1 MASKKGIGVTIAIL
15 VGVVALSF
23 VVYLIPESVDTEM
36 KFVVSDF
43 EKYLDDVDEKTSMLS
58 SGVEESFGDLINL
71 ELSPE
76 EYFVTAG
83 ITQQQVNSLII
94 ELTLSGE
101 PQEWTVSY
109 KTYVGALKKLNE
121 QITETVVVAN
131 LMNEINSIDCD
142 EECMD
147 SMDRRLNE
155 LIPKVYELK
164 VESLD
169 LIEKSNNFRP

>member
-1 MASKKGIGVTIAIL
+1 MASKKGLGITIAIL
-15 VGVVALSF
+15 VGVVAASF
-23 VVYLIPESVDTEM
+23 SVYLIPESVDTEM

-43 EKYLDDVDEKTSMLS
+43 EKYLDDVNEKTSMLS
-58 SGVEESFGDLINL
+58 TGVEESFEDLMNH

-76 EYFVTAG
+76 EYFITAG

-101 PQEWTVSY
+101 PQEWTASY

-131 LMNEINSIDCD
+131 LMKDDNLVPID
-142 EECMD
+142 
-147 SMDRRLNE
+147 E
-155 LIPKVYELK
+155 LVSKIYELRA
-164 VESLD
+164 ESLD

>member
-1 MASKKGIGVTIAIL
+1 MASKKGLGVTIAIL
-15 VGVVALSF
+15 VGVTSASF
-23 VVYLIPESVDTEM
+23 LVYLIPENVDTEM
-36 KFVVSDF
+36 KFIVSDF
-43 EKYLDDVDEKTSMLS
+43 EKYLDDIDEKTLMLS
-58 SGVEESFGDLINL
+58 TTVEESFGDLINH

-101 PQEWTVSY
+101 PQEWTASY

-121 QITETVVVAN
+121 QIRETVIVAN

-155 LIPKVYELK
+155 LIPKVYELRA
-164 VESLD
+164 ESLD